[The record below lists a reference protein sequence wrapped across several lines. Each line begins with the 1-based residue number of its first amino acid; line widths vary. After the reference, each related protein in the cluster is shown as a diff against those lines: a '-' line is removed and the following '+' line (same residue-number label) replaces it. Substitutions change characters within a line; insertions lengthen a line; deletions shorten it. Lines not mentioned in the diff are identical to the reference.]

1 MMVNYMNI
9 NLDYT
14 SRIPIY
20 EQIVNEIERYVA
32 LGILK
37 EKEQILSIRELASNL
52 GINPNTVKKA
62 YSVLESKNVIVS
74 LSTKG
79 TFISSDVNSIKN
91 TTINNYINDI
101 KGIMNKLNKLGLDN
115 KEIIDKIKK
124 KNYQK

>member
-1 MMVNYMNI
+1 MNI
-9 NLDYT
+9 SIDYQ
-14 SRIPIY
+14 SRTPIY
-20 EQIVNEIERYVA
+20 EQIVKGVEKLV
-32 LGILK
+32 ILNVLK
-37 EKEQILSIRELASNL
+37 PNEQIPSIRELACSL

-101 KGIMNKLNKLGLDN
+101 KSIMNKLNKLGLDN
-115 KEIIDKIKK
+115 KEIIDKIK
-124 KNYQK
+124 

>member
-14 SRIPIY
+14 SRTPIY

-101 KGIMNKLNKLGLDN
+101 KSIMNKLNKLGLDN
-115 KEIIDKIKK
+115 KEIIDKIK
-124 KNYQK
+124 